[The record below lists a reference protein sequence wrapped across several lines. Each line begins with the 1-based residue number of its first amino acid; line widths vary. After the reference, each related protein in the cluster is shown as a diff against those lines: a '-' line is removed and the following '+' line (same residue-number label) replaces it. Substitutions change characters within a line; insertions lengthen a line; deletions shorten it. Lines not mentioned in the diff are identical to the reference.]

1 MQAGLKFAVLLFQF
15 PEGLDYWQEY
25 HAQLNLALFHELGA
39 ADPSPKLF
47 STLILVNEH
56 PKKEGRASKYRET
69 DKISSCVGQEETKI
83 GH

>member
-15 PEGLDYWQEY
+15 PEDLDYWQEY

-39 ADPSPKLF
+39 AGPSPKLF

-56 PKKEGRASKYRET
+56 SQLLQKRRVEHPNIEKQTRLA
-69 DKISSCVGQEETKI
+69 VV
-83 GH
+83 